1 MLQNQPG
8 SLSGQDVRREGDES
22 WSNTYLQDETTT
34 GRTSPLA
41 WWYRLTSP
49 PEPAPGADFAIREA
63 ARRGLLA
70 STLMFYLLIVLIAV
84 CPLALLSG
92 NKPIAIAVSVVFV
105 LGIIAL
111 VFNHRGHSNVTGLI
125 IVIGLEAA
133 LINVIRLAP
142 GGLDPSALG
151 LFDIL
156 VLGEVFAASL
166 LPINWVIVVAL
177 VNIAF
182 TILELGVL
190 ARSTGDAM
198 MVQMMRQ
205 SAMLVLIR
213 PIIVHVVITTV
224 LWLWV
229 RSATRAIERADRA
242 EVIATLEHSIAEQE
256 HSIAEEKRLID
267 MSIQKILQVQMRVS
281 NGDFDARVPLVE
293 GEPLWPVAGSLNN
306 LLSRLQRLHQ
316 TEREVQQLAPRLQ
329 RAVRLEHE
337 FQRIQGEVLYILQAV
352 VAAEAEQRSLLMR
365 KSGSL
370 LDPLAAQL
378 HGKYI
383 LAPRPQEAEP
393 RNPSGKLQGFEPTN
407 LTENGWDTGQRAS
420 ASDNFRLNF

>member
-22 WSNTYLQDETTT
+22 WSNTYLQDQTTAS
-34 GRTSPLA
+34 RKSPLA

-49 PEPAPGADFAIREA
+49 PEPAPGADFAAREA
-63 ARRGLLA
+63 TRRGLLA
-70 STLMFYLLIVLIAV
+70 STLMFYLLLVLLIVF
-84 CPLALLSG
+84 PLALISG
-92 NKPIAIAVSVVFV
+92 NKFIPIAVSVVFV

-133 LINVIRLAP
+133 LFNVIRLAP
-142 GGLDPSALG
+142 GGLDPSSLG

-177 VNIAF
+177 ANVAF
-182 TILELGVL
+182 TVLELGVL

-198 MVQMMRQ
+198 MLQMMQQ
-205 SAMLVLIR
+205 SGMLVIFR
-213 PIIVHVVITTV
+213 PIIIHVVITTV

-229 RSATRAIERADRA
+229 RSATRAIDRADRA

-267 MSIQKILQVQMRVS
+267 LSIQKILQVQMRVS

-316 TEREVQQLAPRLQ
+316 TEREVQQIAPRLQ

-337 FQRIQGEVLYILQAV
+337 FQRIQSEVLYILQAMA
-352 VAAEAEQRSLLMR
+352 AAEAEQRGLQMR

-383 LAPRPQEAEP
+383 LSPQKQEIEP
-393 RNPSGKLQGFEPTN
+393 RNPSGKLPSFEPTN
-407 LTENGWDTGQRAS
+407 LIDNGWGTS
-420 ASDNFRLNF
+420 ARDNSRTNF